1 MVVIGLCR
9 LRPAVYR
16 LPLDLFIS
24 VQFFPQLLF
33 FLCLVYAV
41 AIVALSGHHDL
52 IAVVGGKG
60 MLFID
65 RVYLFCKFLYIFLEA
80 LIPDVVVS
88 VIIALVVHF
97 QPVLEDRSVQDLGR
111 AARQFVDNSASGQ
124 LIELLCLFTQIF
136 VIFSDLRIAVNSF
149 RVSQVDGTDLLVD
162 SGDHRAS
169 DELRIQGCALHLRND
184 RKGTVNIVKMG
195 VFRRDHVGLIHL
207 RRGVKDRQEFL
218 FGILFFLVDLVRVLS
233 EKSGAPQI
241 RILLLHQRVQF
252 AVRHIMVIYFI
263 VRDSQIF
270 SIAEFQDQAVVSKH
284 FFHFTDC
291 EAGSIHA
298 VYHSTGNKSI
308 PKFQR
313 LIDIQASHNSG
324 G

>member
-1 MVVIGLCR
+1 
-9 LRPAVYR
+9 
-16 LPLDLFIS
+16 
-24 VQFFPQLLF
+24 
-33 FLCLVYAV
+33 
-41 AIVALSGHHDL
+41 
-52 IAVVGGKG
+52 

-169 DELRIQGCALHLRND
+169 DELRIQGCALHLR
-184 RKGTVNIVKMG
+184 TWA
-195 VFRRDHVGLIHL
+195 
-207 RRGVKDRQEFL
+207 
-218 FGILFFLVDLVRVLS
+218 S
-233 EKSGAPQI
+233 SGAI
-241 RILLLHQRVQF
+241 MLDSFICGAALRIAR
-252 AVRHIMVIYFI
+252 
-263 VRDSQIF
+263 SF
-270 SIAEFQDQAVVSKH
+270 SLEYS
-284 FFHFTDC
+284 FF
-291 EAGSIHA
+291 S
-298 VYHSTGNKSI
+298 
-308 PKFQR
+308 
-313 LIDIQASHNSG
+313 LISWALPLMSPFPHR
-324 G
+324 